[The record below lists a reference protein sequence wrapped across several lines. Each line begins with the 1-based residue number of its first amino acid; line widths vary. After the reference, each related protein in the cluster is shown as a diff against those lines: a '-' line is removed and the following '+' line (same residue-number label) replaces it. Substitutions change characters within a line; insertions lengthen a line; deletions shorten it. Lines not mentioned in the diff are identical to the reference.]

1 MCLDS
6 LPKCCTY
13 IEQIFSDVTAI
24 LLPAGIIYAATIP
37 TNPAT
42 SNSTEA
48 EIERCTMRWFQLA
61 GDRHGGRMNRELSK
75 KEALQR
81 QTEPVIA

>member
-1 MCLDS
+1 MFCYMCLDS

-42 SNSTEA
+42 SIQLKQRSNVAPCAGFSWL
-48 EIERCTMRWFQLA
+48 EIDMVDA
-61 GDRHGGRMNRELSK
+61 
-75 KEALQR
+75 
-81 QTEPVIA
+81 